1 MPKVQYP
8 NSWAD
13 KMMMSV
19 FLQDSERRESE
30 LDELRHLLEKNHTA
44 VTKWTSDAVERNTV
58 SYFRVINKMLTF
70 LIKKNDHLKKM
81 TLLPVFS
88 GKDTCVVMAAQ
99 TQQHSG
105 R

>member
-1 MPKVQYP
+1 MPKVQFP
-8 NSWAD
+8 NFWAG

-19 FLQDSERRESE
+19 FFLQDSERRESE

-58 SYFRVINKMLTF
+58 SYFGVINKMLTF
-70 LIKKNDHLKKM
+70 LITKMIILK
-81 TLLPVFS
+81 
-88 GKDTCVVMAAQ
+88 
-99 TQQHSG
+99 

>member
-8 NSWAD
+8 NFWAD
-13 KMMMSV
+13 KMMMSVV

-30 LDELRHLLEKNHTA
+30 LVELRHLLEKNHTA

-70 LIKKNDHLKKM
+70 LITKMIILK
-81 TLLPVFS
+81 
-88 GKDTCVVMAAQ
+88 
-99 TQQHSG
+99 

>member
-1 MPKVQYP
+1 
-8 NSWAD
+8 
-13 KMMMSV
+13 MMSV
-19 FLQDSERRESE
+19 FFLQDSERREGE

-58 SYFRVINKMLTF
+58 SYFRATNKMLTF
-70 LIKKNDHLKKM
+70 FNNKNDHLKKM
-81 TLLPVFS
+81 ILSPVFS
-88 GKDTCVVMAAQ
+88 GRDTCAVMAPQ

>member
-8 NSWAD
+8 SFWTD
-13 KMMMSV
+13 KMMISV
-19 FLQDSERRESE
+19 FFLQDSERRGNE

-44 VTKWTSDAVERNTV
+44 VTKWTCDAVERKTV

-70 LIKKNDHLKKM
+70 FITKMIILK
-81 TLLPVFS
+81 
-88 GKDTCVVMAAQ
+88 
-99 TQQHSG
+99 

>member
-8 NSWAD
+8 NFWAD
-13 KMMMSV
+13 KMMMIVV

-30 LDELRHLLEKNHTA
+30 LVELRHLLEKNHTA
-44 VTKWTSDAVERNTV
+44 VTKWTSDAVDRNTV

-70 LIKKNDHLKKM
+70 LITKMIILK
-81 TLLPVFS
+81 
-88 GKDTCVVMAAQ
+88 
-99 TQQHSG
+99 